1 LGIELSEGTGKGTNV
16 HDVIAG
22 LRTFPIVEKPPV
34 ATGGPDE
41 VNDTGGEVSEYP
53 RDVDEGSV
61 GSEEDPDDKEDG
73 SDTRLLAGGPM
84 ADGSE
89 LEF

>member
-41 VNDTGGEVSEYP
+41 VNDT
-53 RDVDEGSV
+53 VDEGSV
-61 GSEEDPDDKEDG
+61 GSEEDPDDKEDGEDG